1 MQVSVSSY
9 HRSIV
14 IEVTWRGA
22 LAIGDFQVRL
32 ASATTGTV
40 PCNFEVINMQSMPWN
55 DVRSVALLA
64 ARVVWRRGRIAALFA
79 VMLLAA
85 GCSVMQP
92 NVRAPQA
99 TEPVAPS
106 PPVAAPAPTP
116 PPVAAPRVLTPV
128 PAIPVDETPKVE
140 SLNRGAP
147 NAPYVIDGER
157 YAPFNED
164 VSMTQVGVASWYGKP
179 FHGRKTANGEIYNMH
194 RMTAAHKTMP
204 LPSYALV
211 RHRVSGKEI
220 IVRVN
225 DRGPFIHGRVIDLS
239 YAAAQAL
246 GIQGVGPVDVVRLTH
261 EAIRLGTW
269 RTPSVMALR
278 ASTSSRATVA
288 KARRPTVVAAN

>member
-1 MQVSVSSY
+1 MHNPKV
-9 HRSIV
+9 
-14 IEVTWRGA
+14 A
-22 LAIGDFQVRL
+22 
-32 ASATTGTV
+32 
-40 PCNFEVINMQSMPWN
+40 NMHSMPWF
-55 DVRSVALLA
+55 DGRSVAFRV
-64 ARVVWRRGRIAALFA
+64 ARVAWRRGRIAALFA

-92 NVRAPQA
+92 GIRAPQ
-99 TEPVAPS
+99 TIEPAAPLPPIVAPT
-106 PPVAAPAPTP
+106 PAATAPAPRVVP
-116 PPVAAPRVLTPV
+116 PAPAPMV
-128 PAIPVDETPKVE
+128 PADETPKVE
-140 SLNRGAP
+140 RLNEGAP

-157 YAPFNED
+157 YVPFNQD
-164 VSMTQVGVASWYGKP
+164 VPMTQVGVASWYGKP

-211 RHRVSGKEI
+211 RHRSSGKEV

-246 GIQGVGPVDVVRLTH
+246 GIQGVGPVEVIRLTH

-278 ASTSSRATVA
+278 ASMRSG
-288 KARRPTVVAAN
+288 AANTKSKVATLVATN